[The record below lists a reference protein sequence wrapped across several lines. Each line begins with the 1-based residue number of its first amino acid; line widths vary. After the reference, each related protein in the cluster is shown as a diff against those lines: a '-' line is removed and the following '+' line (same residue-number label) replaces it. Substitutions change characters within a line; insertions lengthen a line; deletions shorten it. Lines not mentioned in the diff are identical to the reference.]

1 MTPEQRL
8 RALFAL
14 SKYTGFEVTAD
25 FLRRTFL
32 HCPSAGIT
40 SIHSLIE
47 GIFKPKDS
55 RFAFAIWSRS
65 AVGADAGIYPDEF
78 RESQDG
84 GWQMEYAAK
93 SGRLDSATNT
103 SLFAC

>member
-25 FLRRTFL
+25 FLRHTFL

-40 SIHSLIE
+40 AIHSLIE
-47 GIFKPKDS
+47 GIFKPRNS
-55 RFAFAIWSRS
+55 RYAFTIWSRIS
-65 AVGADAGIYPDEF
+65 
-78 RESQDG
+78 
-84 GWQMEYAAK
+84 K
-93 SGRLDSATNT
+93 SLSGELVS
-103 SLFAC
+103 